1 MANFENLRKAL
12 DEHSTDTLSQM
23 RKAISSILSAREKE
37 KRKLDAGQVEKF
49 RDNTYNEYMRQLLH
63 EDWSY
68 LFMSYET
75 ESTDYYIYLHGDP
88 ATKKRY
94 TELGVKSFA
103 SPFYVG
109 MGQGGRAY
117 TFKRSPAHMAEL
129 RRMKNQGFDKEEI
142 VFIVADG
149 LSERE
154 ARELESKLIL
164 FYGVQSFK
172 NKNNDQR
179 KDAFNQKRSLLNNQY
194 EPMPEKYHHLM

>member
-1 MANFENLRKAL
+1 MDYNQVQKLLEKS
-12 DEHSTDTLSQM
+12 DSKTLINI
-23 RKAISSILSAREKE
+23 RKAITRILL
-37 KRKLDAGQVEKF
+37 KRKEEDAPLSKAKAKNFQSK
-49 RDNTYNEYMRQLLH
+49 RYNQILNDLMF

-68 LFMSYET
+68 LFESY
-75 ESTDYYIYLHGDP
+75 SDDPADYYVYMHGDP
-88 ATKKRY
+88 RHKKRY
-94 TELGVKSFA
+94 TMLEVMTFGF
-103 SPFYVG
+103 PFYVG